1 MKTLEKLIRRD
12 EPTLVVF
19 YKRTEGDTDKMKSN
33 VEALRK
39 EFGDKFEVL
48 EYDCTE
54 NGQPKEKYRFLEYP
68 TYILFEQGGELMRLS
83 GDTKPGDIIDMVR
96 RAI

>member
-1 MKTLEKLIRRD
+1 MKTLEKLIR
-12 EPTLVVF
+12 EEKPTVVVF
-19 YKRTEGDTDKMKSN
+19 YKRGENDLSKIESN
-33 VEALRK
+33 REAIK
-39 EFGDKFEVL
+39 QQFGDKVEVL
-48 EYDCTE
+48 DFDCTE

-83 GDTKPGDIIDMVR
+83 GDVNTGDLIDMVK